1 MSDRAFESD
10 AAYFDLVAR
19 LAKDPTDQI
28 ELRKVA
34 EVYRSLAKR
43 GLPGRSPLFM
53 KSRADLWRDRAGE
66 GRTPSGQFTHWSC
79 RGQTNRPAETNEK
92 NASVEPPEPRLW

>member
-19 LAKDPTDQI
+19 LSKDPTDQI

-34 EVYRSLAKR
+34 EVYRSLAKH
-43 GLPGRSPLFM
+43 GLPGRSPLYM
-53 KSRADLWRDRAGE
+53 KSRADLWRDRAE
-66 GRTPSGQFTHWSC
+66 ECRTLSDQFTNWSC
-79 RGQTNRPAETNEK
+79 REQLNRLAETYERM
-92 NASVEPPEPRLW
+92 ASFEPPEAAG

>member
-19 LAKDPTDQI
+19 LSKDPADQA

-34 EVYRSLAKR
+34 EVYRSLAKH

-53 KSRADLWRDRAGE
+53 KSRADLWRDRAE
-66 GRTPSGQFTHWSC
+66 EC
-79 RGQTNRPAETNEK
+79 RAIALVLTD
-92 NASVEPPEPRLW
+92 PRLKAEYQKLADDYLKLAASEEKLRRT